1 MKEQDIELY
10 FQDLGGEL
18 AKRGFEHP
26 VRIMVVGGV
35 YMALMIDNRR
45 VTEDVDIILL
55 DFPETHNKTLE
66 TKVFKVAVHAVAS
79 KYRLKRE
86 WMNDVAA
93 YFIRDIVPDIPPL
106 NLWKVYGQLSVY
118 VPPQEYILA
127 LKLIVYREKDKDDV
141 EALLQKLRV
150 TTREEAQSIV
160 DRYVLSKEQQNYY
173 MLDSALD
180 DLF

>member
-10 FQDLGGEL
+10 FQDLGEEL
-18 AKRGFEHP
+18 AKRGFEYP

-45 VTEDVDIILL
+45 VTEDVDVILL
-55 DFPETHNKTLE
+55 DFPETHNKTPE
-66 TKVFKVAVHAVAS
+66 TKVFKAAIRAVAS
-79 KYRLKRE
+79 KYHLKRE

-93 YFIRDIVPDIPPL
+93 YFIRDIAPETPQL
-106 NLWKVYGQLSVY
+106 KLWKVYGQLSVY

-141 EALLQKLRV
+141 QALLQTLQIN
-150 TTREEAQSIV
+150 TREQAQSIV
-160 DRYVLSKEQQNYY
+160 NQYVPSKEQQDYY